1 MASLLDGDY
10 TNGNR
15 RMFPRVN
22 GTSPKMLADDV
33 RKIKKRMSQR
43 MQRTGSVPHRMQ
55 RTMSVPQ
62 RKQRAMSLQPISELL
77 LDVMVWEI
85 LIRLP
90 VESLVRFKLVS
101 KAWYAIIS
109 DPVFVRA
116 HLQCSKEKQHRNPS
130 SFLVTPQIYLEPNP
144 SGLFSTNIRFYLWS
158 LQQDDMSRSS
168 SSATLLYGRQFPT
181 GEFGLV
187 SQMAHCDGLVLLP
200 TNTNTYVF
208 NPATRDVVALPRCHR
223 NMLQH
228 PTCLPI
234 GLGLDVSTG
243 TYKVSRS
250 FYRSGD
256 YSSVAMGMEVFTING
271 EEGNWRET
279 LLDPPYP
286 IVCPQ
291 TAIHCKGSLFYFID
305 KKNQRCPPQAL
316 LRFCLQDETFGIT
329 PLLNNVYPTV
339 EDDDIVL
346 HELDGELCATFFSKC
361 VQRVLVWMARDI
373 VNPEWDCHY
382 VINVSDH
389 CCPVASLSI
398 TGGFL
403 LRRGHCLI
411 RYYMKAHGVKE
422 EDTFDMDD
430 LRFLG
435 PSEDTLGH
443 AWENLCVFELL
454 HYTASLV
461 PITPK
466 ASLQAS

>member
-1 MASLLDGDY
+1 
-10 TNGNR
+10 
-15 RMFPRVN
+15 
-22 GTSPKMLADDV
+22 
-33 RKIKKRMSQR
+33 
-43 MQRTGSVPHRMQ
+43 MQRTGSVPQRKQ
-55 RTMSVPQ
+55 RTMS
-62 RKQRAMSLQPISELL
+62 SQPISGLL

-116 HLQCSKEKQHRNPS
+116 HLHCSKQKQQRNPS
-130 SFLVTPQIYLEPNP
+130 SFLVTPHIYLEPNP
-144 SGLFSTNIRFYLWS
+144 LGLFSTNIRFYLC
-158 LQQDDMSRSS
+158 
-168 SSATLLYGRQFPT
+168 SATLLYGRQFPT
-181 GEFGLV
+181 GEFALV
-187 SQMAHCDGLVLLP
+187 SQMSHCDGLVLLP
-200 TNTNTYVF
+200 TNTHAYVF
-208 NPATRDVVALPRCHR
+208 NPATRDAVA
-223 NMLQH
+223 
-228 PTCLPI
+228 
-234 GLGLDVSTG
+234 
-243 TYKVSRS
+243 RS
-250 FYRSGD
+250 FYRSCD
-256 YSSVAMGMEVFTING
+256 HSSVAMGMEVFTING
-271 EEGNWRET
+271 DEGNWRET

-291 TAIHCKGSLFYFID
+291 TAIHCKGSLFYLID
-305 KKNQRCPPQAL
+305 MKNHQCPPRAL

-346 HELDGELCATFFSKC
+346 HELDGELCATFFSKS
-361 VQRVLVWMARDI
+361 VQQVLVWMARDI

-398 TGGFL
+398 AAGSL

-422 EDTFDMDD
+422 EDIFDMDD

-454 HYTASLV
+454 YYTASLV
-461 PITPK
+461 SITPK